1 MAIIYAKE
9 NINDTK
15 FICVPSLLWNI
26 NSCNMYTSILC
37 VCVCVCVYMCDFV
50 SIDNVGC
57 PSSNVR
63 ETSLY
68 LHKLNKLGIMF
79 QQVIESIWYVF
90 YLPTI
95 DDHHINH
102 KNLLEMHKTIHYL
115 SDDYLVSCNISLQ
128 IELCLMILNFSFY
141 LHVSLRNQS
150 FALKSCSC
158 SSNWKHF
165 ALNLV

>member
-1 MAIIYAKE
+1 MCMC
-9 NINDTK
+9 
-15 FICVPSLLWNI
+15 F
-26 NSCNMYTSILC
+26 
-37 VCVCVCVYMCDFV
+37 YMCDFV

-79 QQVIESIWYVF
+79 QQVVESNLVCF

-102 KNLLEMHKTIHYL
+102 KILLEMHRTIHYL
-115 SDDYLVSCNISLQ
+115 RDDYLGSCNISLQ
-128 IELCLMILNFSFY
+128 IEL
-141 LHVSLRNQS
+141 V
-150 FALKSCSC
+150 
-158 SSNWKHF
+158 
-165 ALNLV
+165 